1 MNLSVISV
9 GNKPNKWEL
18 EGIEHYLKQLKNNI
32 KINFINIKGQQNP
45 KRTIE
50 EVIKIES
57 DLILEKIPSTSYL
70 ISWDIEGEKI
80 NSKELSMIF
89 ERSMQTSAKIYFV
102 IGGSFGLSKDI
113 KNLSDK
119 VISASNFTFPHRLF
133 RIILIEQIYRAVS
146 IINNMPYH
154 K

>member
-1 MNLSVISV
+1 MNLSIISV

-45 KRTIE
+45 KRTID

-57 DLILEKIPSTSYL
+57 GLILEKIPSTSYL

-89 ERSMQTSAKIYFV
+89 ERSMQTNAKICFV
-102 IGGSFGLSKDI
+102 IGDSFGLSKDI

>member
-18 EGIEHYLKQLKNNI
+18 EGVEHYLKQLKNNI

-57 DLILEKIPSTSYL
+57 DLILEKIPPSSYL

-89 ERSMQTSAKIYFV
+89 ERSMQINANICFV

>member
-18 EGIEHYLKQLKNNI
+18 EGIEYYLKQLKNNI

-45 KRTIE
+45 KRTID

-57 DLILEKIPSTSYL
+57 GLILEKIPSTSYL

-89 ERSMQTSAKIYFV
+89 ERSMQTNAKICFV

-113 KNLSDK
+113 KKLSDK

>member
-18 EGIEHYLKQLKNNI
+18 EGIDHYLKQLKNNI

-45 KRTIE
+45 KRTID

-57 DLILEKIPSTSYL
+57 GLILEKIPSASYL

-89 ERSMQTSAKIYFV
+89 ERSKQTDAKICFV

>member
-1 MNLSVISV
+1 MNLSIISV

-18 EGIEHYLKQLKNNI
+18 EGIEHYLKQFKNI
-32 KINFINIKGQQNP
+32 LKINFINIKGQQNP
-45 KRTIE
+45 KRSIE

-57 DLILEKIPSTSYL
+57 GLILEKIPSASYL

-80 NSKELSMIF
+80 NSKKLSMIF
-89 ERSMQTSAKIYFV
+89 ERSVQTNANICFV
-102 IGGSFGLSKDI
+102 IGGSFGISTDI
-113 KNLSDK
+113 KKRSDK

-133 RIILIEQIYRAVS
+133 RIILIEQIYRAIS
-146 IINNMPYH
+146 IINNKPYH